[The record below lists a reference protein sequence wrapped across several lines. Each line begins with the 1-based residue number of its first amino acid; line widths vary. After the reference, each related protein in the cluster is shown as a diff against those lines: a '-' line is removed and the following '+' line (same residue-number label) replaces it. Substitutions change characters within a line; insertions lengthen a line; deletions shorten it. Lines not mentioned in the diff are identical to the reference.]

1 MDGQGQDE
9 LLDAIELDDSFTLVR
24 VLAETPGGRT
34 ELVRR
39 SGATDLLVRKRMPT
53 ALANESAWRALED
66 VSHPRLPRLR
76 ELYWLPDVLVAVYD
90 FVPGR
95 SLRDLVAE
103 RGCIAPAEAVDWLLD
118 VCDAVAALH
127 DAGVIHRDL
136 TPGNVVIGADG
147 AHVVD
152 LGIARLASEDAT
164 RDTTTLGTFG
174 FAAPEQFGFAAT
186 DARSDVYSL
195 GRLLGYLLTGADPG
209 QQGFAAALADEAL
222 VDPALRAVIERACAF
237 EPSER
242 YQSVWELSLALRAT
256 LPGQEPDAS
265 CDDAPQEREGG
276 ASHRQATA
284 REEPAVPRRQAGARG
299 ASARQPAADDRADG
313 SPVRDMR
320 PASVRVRDRLLALSL
335 IWLAG
340 AVATFMFVGAGVRF
354 LADGLT
360 TRNVT
365 SALVGLT
372 FGLTEIAVS
381 WELTRV
387 VLRRGRYATAS
398 PLWKEALRRC
408 AGVVGVGL
416 LTGALFVFVAFA
428 FGGLRSEENAAHTG
442 PAAEEA
448 LVTTQVPSTPQAEA
462 QASVSPEGSAA
473 TVSSQSAE
481 PAGTALRATGS
492 TQGVAD
498 YAVSVDGAELT
509 TDYSGNPAV
518 IVSFTFTNRSGET
531 TSMLNAATVEVYQN
545 GVQCSLALADTGASA
560 LTKVKPG
567 ASATAK
573 FAYSVSDSSQ
583 IEVEVKRLFDT
594 SGALLAQATLPLT

>member
-66 VSHPRLPRLR
+66 VSHPRLPQLR

-118 VCDAVAALH
+118 VCDAVSALH

-256 LPGQEPDAS
+256 LSGQTPDAFR
-265 CDDAPQEREGG
+265 DGAPRGRG
-276 ASHRQATA
+276 SAAPHRQATA
-284 REEPAVPRRQAGARG
+284 RQEAEAPRRQAGVRG
-299 ASARQPAADDRADG
+299 AQARQPAPEDRAPG
-313 SPVRDMR
+313 SPTLDMR

-335 IWLAG
+335 VWLACL
-340 AVATFMFVGAGVRF
+340 VTVIMFGGAGVQF
-354 LADGLT
+354 LAGGFT
-360 TRNVT
+360 ARNVT

-372 FGLTEIAVS
+372 FGLTGVAVAC
-381 WELTRV
+381 ELTRAI
-387 VLRRGRYATAS
+387 LRRGRYATAS
-398 PLWKEALRRC
+398 SPWKA
-408 AGVVGVGL
+408 
-416 LTGALFVFVAFA
+416 
-428 FGGLRSEENAAHTG
+428 
-442 PAAEEA
+442 A
-448 LVTTQVPSTPQAEA
+448 LVRICATAPPRYHRVMLSVMSTPVSISMVELEVFTMSLPSTMEA
-462 QASVSPEGSAA
+462 KVSG
-473 TVSSQSAE
+473 
-481 PAGTALRATGS
+481 
-492 TQGVAD
+492 
-498 YAVSVDGAELT
+498 
-509 TDYSGNPAV
+509 
-518 IVSFTFTNRSGET
+518 
-531 TSMLNAATVEVYQN
+531 
-545 GVQCSLALADTGASA
+545 
-560 LTKVKPG
+560 
-567 ASATAK
+567 
-573 FAYSVSDSSQ
+573 
-583 IEVEVKRLFDT
+583 
-594 SGALLAQATLPLT
+594 